1 MKIALDLDGTL
12 ADIIGLWL
20 VEYNKKSRER
30 LDYHNITKWD
40 FWMKLGYTPSRFFKE
55 LSDCWKRWKSIR
67 PIEDRVSYFVNQLN
81 RYAKVDIV
89 TARDPESSIYAKEWL
104 KYNNIKYDQFVLVA
118 RGSDKA
124 YLDYDIF
131 IDDSPINAKKISA
144 LDKLILLYNQ
154 PWNRDVDEDSNII
167 RIKQLSDALDLIP
180 RIIA

>member
-20 VEYNKKSRER
+20 TEYNKRSRKR

-40 FWMKLGYTPSRFFKE
+40 FWMNLGYTPTRFFKE
-55 LSDCWKRWKSIR
+55 LSNCWKRWRSIK
-67 PIEDRVSYFVNQLN
+67 PIEEEVSYAVDQLHKFG
-81 RYAKVDIV
+81 KVDIV

-104 KYNNIKYDQFVLVA
+104 KYHNIKYDQFVLVA

-124 YLDYDIF
+124 YLNYDIF

-144 LDKLILLYNQ
+144 FDKMILLYNQ
-154 PWNRDVDEDSNII
+154 PWNKDVKESSNIVRI
-167 RIKQLSDALDLIP
+167 RQLSDALDFIQV
-180 RIIA
+180 IA